1 MDLVIILP
9 LIIGLYLLQRSLLV
23 DSLQFHDSRV
33 TPYFFDILL
42 AMHLF
47 LWMVY
52 LIYTI
57 SNNSDSGEYYR
68 YSVESQTWSELLGT
82 GTSFIRFLTYPFSNL
97 LNLSYLSVML
107 IFSFMGFQCIV
118 FLYLAAREN
127 IGHLPV
133 RFAGLSILEI
143 LFLLPNTHFWSSSI
157 GKGSVII
164 LGIGLAIYGIS
175 RFNRRFY
182 IILAGALIVFLIR
195 PHILL
200 ALLVGLT
207 VGVLLTNK
215 GIRWFFRIPMIITAV
230 ALIVLLSDEVVE
242 FSGIE
247 SLNVFEST
255 RVDRRAAELGKGG
268 SGVDITSYSQPM
280 KFFTFLFRPLFIDA
294 PGMLGILTSFE
305 NLFILFLAI
314 RMLTVIGPVW
324 NRANGFHK
332 TDIFFLI
339 MGAFALAQISGNL
352 GIAMR
357 QKAQLMPLFFIFY
370 AVVESHLAQKR
381 RLV

>member
-1 MDLVIILP
+1 MDLFLVFP
-9 LIIGLYLLQRSLLV
+9 LIIGLYLLQRKLLV
-23 DSLQFHDSRV
+23 DAIHFHDHRV
-33 TPYFFDILL
+33 TPYYFDILFIV
-42 AMHLF
+42 HTF
-47 LWMVY
+47 LWIIYLVY
-52 LIYTI
+52 TF

-68 YSVESQTWSELLGT
+68 YSVESTTWSELLGT
-82 GTSFIRFLTYPFSNL
+82 GTSFIRFITYPFSNL
-97 LNLSYLSVML
+97 LNLSYFSVML
-107 IFSFMGFQCIV
+107 IFSFMGFQGIV

-127 IGHLPV
+127 IGHLPI

-164 LGIGLAIYGIS
+164 LGIGLAVYGIS

-182 IILAGALIVFLIR
+182 TILAGAMIIFLIR

-207 VGVLLTNK
+207 LGVLLTNK
-215 GIRWFFRIPMIITAV
+215 GIRWFFRIPIIITAV
-230 ALIVLLSDEVVE
+230 VMIVLLSDEVVE

-247 SLNVFEST
+247 SLNVFESS

-305 NLFILFLAI
+305 NLFILSLAI

-332 TDIFFLI
+332 TSIFFLI
-339 MGAFALAQISGNL
+339 MGAFTLAQISGNL

-370 AVVESHLAQKR
+370 SLVEMHFSQRKHLK
-381 RLV
+381 